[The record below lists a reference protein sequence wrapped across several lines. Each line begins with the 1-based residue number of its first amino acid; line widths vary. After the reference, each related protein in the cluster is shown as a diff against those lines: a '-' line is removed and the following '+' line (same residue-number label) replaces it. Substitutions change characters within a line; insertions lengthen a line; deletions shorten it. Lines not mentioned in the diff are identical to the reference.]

1 MNWGAKIAIVYCTFA
16 AGIGYM
22 AFRAANQNFD
32 LVTPDYYAE
41 ELKHQ
46 SRIDAVDNANALSS
60 SLRYQISSNEILLT
74 FPKECIS
81 KDLHGVVKLYCA
93 SDAQKDI
100 QRSFTL
106 SDSLYTF
113 KLPSDAKGSR
123 EIQVTWYANGK
134 EFYYSKKVNL

>member
-1 MNWGAKIAIVYCTFA
+1 MNWGAKIAVVYCAFA

-22 AFRAANQNFD
+22 AYRATNENFD

-46 SRIDAVDNANALSS
+46 SRIDAVNNANALST
-60 SLRYQISSNEILLT
+60 SLQYKVEDSKIKFI
-74 FPKECIS
+74 FPHECVG
-81 KDLHGVVKLYCA
+81 KDLHGVMKLYCA
-93 SDAQKDI
+93 SDAAKDL

-113 KLPSDAKGSR
+113 ELPKDAHGSR
-123 EIQVTWYANGK
+123 EIQVTWYASGK
-134 EFYYSKKVNL
+134 EFYYSKKVTL